1 MKHSQT
7 NRTTSY
13 RYTRWVSTWEKSD
26 NMFLFELEEHNLKHL
41 LKICCYRVS
50 VVWSSATQF
59 DIVTSCGQFSCCS
72 LRGWQSCETTW
83 GNLSERKGK
92 LTKFQWRRNFLR
104 LHEVCYAEQ
113 TEFCIFPEW
122 ILRSCWLLKELN
134 LVLQKWSESQS
145 AAVDMKGPR
154 DREE

>member
-26 NMFLFELEEHNLKHL
+26 NVFVRVRRTQSEASAEDL
-41 LKICCYRVS
+41 LLSCVS
-50 VVWSSATQF
+50 GLQFCNTVWHSH
-59 DIVTSCGQFSCCS
+59 SCGQFSCCS

-83 GNLSERKGK
+83 GNLSERKRK
-92 LTKFQWRRNFLR
+92 LTKFQWRRSILR
-104 LHEVCYAEQ
+104 LYEVCYAEQ

-134 LVLQKWSESQS
+134 LVLQKWSESLS

-154 DREE
+154 DQEE